1 MQVTSMNASARA
13 PRHAAGLRLKE
24 KSGPMLGLHLL
35 IAVLVAVLVVGM
47 ACIVVAVLR

>member
-1 MQVTSMNASARA
+1 MKVTSMNASARA

-24 KSGPMLGLHLL
+24 KSGPVLGLYLL

-47 ACIVVAVLR
+47 SFIVVAALR